1 MNRLPLA
8 ALAFDAVAPTF
19 DARFGDWLSVA
30 AQRRAVR
37 RALRAALPA
46 GAHVLELGG
55 GTGEDAAW
63 MAQNG
68 FRVLLTDASPA
79 MIREARVKLAPR
91 GVNALVVAAE
101 ELPRFVQSHFACG
114 GETFD
119 AAFSN
124 FAPLNCVAD
133 LDPVARSLAALLRPG
148 GKAMLVLFGT
158 LSPGDM
164 IAEMLRGRGFQALRR
179 LKRGPAPARLG
190 RTHFTVTY
198 HRRRA
203 LSAAMHP
210 WFRLERSIG
219 IGVFVPPSA
228 AEPWISRHPRLLR
241 MLETCDRLLELPL
254 AGLGDHILYQFERTE
269 APDP

>member
-19 DARFGDWLSVA
+19 DARFGDWLSVT
-30 AQRRAVR
+30 AQRKAVR
-37 RALRAALPA
+37 RALLDTLPA
-46 GAHVLELGG
+46 RAHVLELGG

-79 MIREARVKLAPR
+79 MIREARIKLAPH
-91 GVNALVVAAE
+91 GVDALVVAAE
-101 ELPRFVQSHFACG
+101 ELPRFAQSHYACG

-124 FAPLNCVAD
+124 FAPLNCVSD
-133 LDPVARSLAALLRPG
+133 LDPVARSLAALVRPG

-158 LSPGDM
+158 LSPGEM
-164 IAEMLRGRGFQALRR
+164 IVETLRGRPLQAFRR
-179 LKRGPAPARLG
+179 LKREPAPARLG
-190 RTHFTVTY
+190 GAHFTVTY

-203 LSAAMHP
+203 LVAAMRP
-210 WFRLERSIG
+210 WFRLERRIG
-219 IGVFVPPSA
+219 IGIFVPPSA
-228 AEPWISRHPRLLR
+228 AEPWISRHPRLLKI
-241 MLETCDRLLELPL
+241 LEACDRLLGWPL
-254 AGLGDHILYQFERTE
+254 AGLGDHILYQFARTE